1 MTRIGLLAA
10 LLGLGLLGSTP
21 SASAQ
26 NSEGHPEIVTVK
38 MVDKS
43 ATEYAF
49 EPAEIT
55 VAPGTIIRFEMTGF
69 MPHNVEF
76 KDVPSGTK
84 LGAAQFG
91 PFLTTEGQVY
101 EIKIDE
107 RFAPGTHLYVCT
119 PHAMMGMTGVINVE
133 APTPEKLEDGR

>member
-1 MTRIGLLAA
+1 MKRIGLLAA
-10 LLGLGLLGSTP
+10 LLGLVLLGTTT
-21 SASAQ
+21 SAMTQPAD
-26 NSEGHPEIVTVK
+26 GDVRVVTVK

-49 EPAEIT
+49 VPAEINVT
-55 VAPGTIIRFEMTGF
+55 PGTIVRFEMTGM

-76 KDVPSGTK
+76 KDAPSGTN

-91 PFLTTEGQVY
+91 PFLTSKGQVY

-107 RFAPGTHLYVCT
+107 RFAVGSHKYVCT
-119 PHAMMGMTGVINVE
+119 PHEMMGMTGVINVA
-133 APTPEKLEDGR
+133 APTPENSEG